1 MRRRQTEALSSFDAV
16 MERASEI
23 ARARLAALHRD
34 AKSDAAAARSAGTVS
49 EIRVRGTTTRER
61 ARKN

>member
-1 MRRRQTEALSSFDAV
+1 

-49 EIRVRGTTTRER
+49 EIRVRATTTRER